1 MTEEEG
7 LNLLGKMV
15 AENVLEVVKLKP
27 FSPENKLA
35 FFNKCLLNFKITT
48 SPLKCKCRTLIQ

>member
-1 MTEEEG
+1 MEKRTDQEVEQRKMTEEEG

-27 FSPENKLA
+27 FSQR
-35 FFNKCLLNFKITT
+35 T
-48 SPLKCKCRTLIQ
+48 S